1 MNSWPFLDLS
11 FPLCRIG
18 SGTRQS
24 LDVIC
29 TSDEYVP
36 KFIVINTFFKEGG
49 DGKEGRAPSLGLFL
63 HPSFFCSAGRSGQA
77 PLCRQMSIRLRHP
90 PACSCS
96 ETLSPFSQQR
106 GHWASPLRPACC
118 PGERAGTLGVRPRH
132 RQPLS
137 LLSHGSLIL
146 AHPPPGDPSPLLP
159 GRFLLCPT
167 LPPLSRSGSCHR
179 PPLCLMAQEAH
190 THRSGPREG
199 CQLQA
204 VLGKN
209 TGETSEQGDG
219 GSCWP
224 GWGCLG
230 TPVPAVPLVL
240 YPLVAHVR
248 TPPWAPGCPFDL
260 RGLLDAFR
268 PPHWPWMT
276 PSFSLCRRGS
286 APVRDEEGWRRLE
299 GWARPAVR
307 RKHASS
313 FPKCDFYK

>member
-132 RQPLS
+132 RQP
-137 LLSHGSLIL
+137 
-146 AHPPPGDPSPLLP
+146 PYLLP
-159 GRFLLCPT
+159 IVPALTFLKIMLY
-167 LPPLSRSGSCHR
+167 PPLQVPSVTPAPETLLTTSQSRS
-179 PPLCLMAQEAH
+179 
-190 THRSGPREG
+190 
-199 CQLQA
+199 
-204 VLGKN
+204 
-209 TGETSEQGDG
+209 
-219 GSCWP
+219 
-224 GWGCLG
+224 
-230 TPVPAVPLVL
+230 
-240 YPLVAHVR
+240 
-248 TPPWAPGCPFDL
+248 
-260 RGLLDAFR
+260 
-268 PPHWPWMT
+268 
-276 PSFSLCRRGS
+276 
-286 APVRDEEGWRRLE
+286 
-299 GWARPAVR
+299 
-307 RKHASS
+307 
-313 FPKCDFYK
+313 